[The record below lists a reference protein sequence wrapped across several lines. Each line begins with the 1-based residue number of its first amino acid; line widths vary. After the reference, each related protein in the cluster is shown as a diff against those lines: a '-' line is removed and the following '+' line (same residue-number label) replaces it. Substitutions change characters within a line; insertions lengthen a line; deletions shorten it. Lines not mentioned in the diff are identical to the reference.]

1 MNAMKE
7 EKTIKFSEILILF
20 LNVIFYFTKLP
31 FEIRG
36 IYLLIAVILLNFLFI
51 NFFRITS
58 KNSFI
63 NYLIFNL
70 TTINLLF
77 DEFYL
82 FSFKSNQLM
91 FYINVFAFSTI
102 IVLTYQNFLILKN
115 KKFNVLFLL
124 LFYEFSSQYLISRTP
139 LETNFEYILFL
150 IFLFCKNYVPK
161 NYESF
166 YIYSLILMLS
176 VENLLIFYVLIFYIF
191 KEYLNF
197 SFNNFYL
204 SIVYFLYLILNFNSL
219 YELLKINL
227 EIV

>member
-1 MNAMKE
+1 
-7 EKTIKFSEILILF
+7 
-20 LNVIFYFTKLP
+20 
-31 FEIRG
+31 
-36 IYLLIAVILLNFLFI
+36 
-51 NFFRITS
+51 
-58 KNSFI
+58 
-63 NYLIFNL
+63 
-70 TTINLLF
+70 
-77 DEFYL
+77 
-82 FSFKSNQLM
+82 M

-102 IVLTYQNFLILKN
+102 IGLTYQNFLILKN

>member
-7 EKTIKFSEILILF
+7 EKTIKFSEVLILF

-51 NFFRITS
+51 NFFRITN

-102 IVLTYQNFLILKN
+102 IGLTYQNFLILKN

-139 LETNFEYILFL
+139 LGSTQT
-150 IFLFCKNYVPK
+150 P
-161 NYESF
+161 
-166 YIYSLILMLS
+166 
-176 VENLLIFYVLIFYIF
+176 
-191 KEYLNF
+191 
-197 SFNNFYL
+197 
-204 SIVYFLYLILNFNSL
+204 
-219 YELLKINL
+219 LKL
-227 EIV
+227 

>member
-102 IVLTYQNFLILKN
+102 IGLTYQNFLILKN